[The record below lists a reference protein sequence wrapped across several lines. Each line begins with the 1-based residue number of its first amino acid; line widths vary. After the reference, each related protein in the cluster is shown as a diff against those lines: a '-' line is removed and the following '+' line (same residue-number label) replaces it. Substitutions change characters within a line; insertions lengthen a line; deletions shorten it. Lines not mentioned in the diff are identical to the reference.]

1 MQQPDSSITP
11 ERHEIFIS
19 VNDETLPA
27 VIREDARQPIRGNAY
42 WMCIT
47 SEIGAVRLDAPGR
60 YTIVMKVDSVVRGK
74 GGGFILRNLKLERI
88 VI

>member
-1 MQQPDSSITP
+1 
-11 ERHEIFIS
+11 
-19 VNDETLPA
+19 
-27 VIREDARQPIRGNAY
+27 
-42 WMCIT
+42 MCIT